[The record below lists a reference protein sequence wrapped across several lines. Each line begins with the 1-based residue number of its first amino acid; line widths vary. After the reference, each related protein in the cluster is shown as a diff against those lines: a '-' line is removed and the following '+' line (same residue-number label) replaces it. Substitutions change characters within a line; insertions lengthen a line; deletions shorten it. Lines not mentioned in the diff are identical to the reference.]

1 MVRRLITTLAISC
14 LLYFTGVGFASDQ
27 NQVTGQWSELL
38 ELKQTS
44 SFRYQET
51 RYLQLLD
58 QPWQGGGLLLASK
71 DGTLVKLQMRPQR
84 KIMAITPGEMI
95 YFDSETGERHRMPL
109 SASNPMARQALIF
122 QELLQGNPD
131 KISADYD
138 LVFQQKTSS
147 WLLRLKPKPVASV
160 IIFSEIIM
168 RGNTNDTSRSIT
180 LNEQGGDK
188 TVMTMH
194 VLETGPQLEYMIER
208 LLREATGQ

>member
-27 NQVTGQWSELL
+27 NQVTGPWSELL